1 MIRVLRPK
9 KLSKKGAE
17 FVAAFEGFVDHPY
30 NDAANNATIG
40 FGHLLHKGPVT
51 QADRNHWGKIT
62 RAQGLALLQKDAQIA
77 ADAVAKYAKPW
88 RQSRFDALVSFTF
101 NCGVG
106 ALATSTLLK
115 KHRARDFKGAARE
128 FKKWNRAGGR
138 VLKGLSGRR
147 AAEAKLYLS
156 GRYE

>member
-1 MIRVLRPK
+1 MLRPK
-9 KLSKKGAE
+9 KLSKKGAA
-17 FVAAFEGFVDHPY
+17 FIAAYEGFVDHPY

-40 FGHLLHKGPVT
+40 YGHLLHKGPVT

-62 RAQGLALLQKDAQIA
+62 HAQALALLQKDAQIA

-115 KHRARDFKGAARE
+115 KHRARDYAGAARE

-138 VLKGLSGRR
+138 VLAGLSRR
-147 AAEAKLYLS
+147 RKAEATLYLN
-156 GRYE
+156 GIYG

>member
-1 MIRVLRPK
+1 MIRPK
-9 KLSKKGAE
+9 KLSKKGAA
-17 FVAAFEGFVDHPY
+17 FIAAFEGFVDHPY

-40 FGHLLHKGPVT
+40 YGHLLHKGPVT
-51 QADRNHWGKIT
+51 QADRSHWGKIT
-62 RAQGLALLQKDAQIA
+62 RKHGLELLQKDAQIA
-77 ADAVAKYAKPW
+77 ADAVRKYAHPW

-115 KHRARDFKGAARE
+115 KHRAGDYQGAARE

-138 VLKGLSGRR
+138 VLKGLSRRR
-147 AAEAKLYLS
+147 AAEAKLYLD